1 MNSFA
6 ESLPAAMQLKGHLSS
21 CFTEES
27 VEGVFF
33 KSGITDIPDKI
44 ALLRF
49 CMGVESVSDAPQEK
63 LTPEQEYEDE
73 LSIFIEGSWRFLA

>member
-1 MNSFA
+1 MKSFA
-6 ESLPAAMQLKGHLSS
+6 DSLPAAMQLKGRFSS
-21 CFTEES
+21 CFTKES
-27 VEGVFF
+27 VEDVFAE
-33 KSGITDIPDKI
+33 SCITDIPDKI

-49 CMGVESVSDAPQEK
+49 SMGVESVSDAPQEK